1 MRDDEHPP
9 HQHRRTNGHRPH
21 GMSARPAHL
30 RPVEE
35 PIDLVAVQA
44 DDELISALAA
54 GMTVSAPGYGGY
66 DADDHVA
73 AILASWR
80 EDVDADPIPELVD
93 IDTAI
98 ATIRSASRPR
108 TRTRHLAPVAAAAA
122 FAVLAVGG
130 LSVGSASAEPGD
142 TLWGISKVLFSER
155 AGSIEAA
162 ARVETR
168 IDNAKRALTAGQSQ
182 VAAQELQE
190 AQADLAAV
198 RPEEGQAELAEVQT
212 FLAAKAEETPPGEPT
227 DPGQPLKKDK
237 QRRVPQGAAVG
248 EDPSPT
254 PAHPDPST
262 APTSGPRPEPSAG
275 GGDPQPGRDPRART
289 EPNPGSSSAPSPA
302 SASPS
307 PSPTPTPTATPEGA
321 PATSTSQP
329 AQSMGSTPDADKD
342 DPPTS

>member
-1 MRDDEHPP
+1 MRDDEHPR
-9 HQHRRTNGHRPH
+9 HQRRRTNGHHRPN
-21 GMSARPAHL
+21 GMTSRPVHMRPA
-30 RPVEE
+30 EE

-80 EDVDADPIPELVD
+80 EDVDVDPIPELVD

-98 ATIRSASRPR
+98 ATIRSASRPNR
-108 TRTRHLAPVAAAAA
+108 RTRHLAPVAAAAA

-182 VAAQELQE
+182 VAAAELQQ

-198 RPEEGQAELAEVQT
+198 RPEEGQAELTEVQT
-212 FLAAKAEETPPGEPT
+212 FLAAKADETPPGEPT
-227 DPGQPLKKDK
+227 DPGQPLKTDK

-254 PAHPDPST
+254 PTRPEPST
-262 APTSGPRPEPSAG
+262 APTSGPRPDPSSG
-275 GGDPQPGRDPRART
+275 GNDPRRDPRAAQT
-289 EPNPGSSSAPSPA
+289 DPSGSASSEPAPG

-307 PSPTPTPTATPEGA
+307 PTPSPTPTPSATPEGA
-321 PATSTSQP
+321 PSPSTP
-329 AQSMGSTPDADKD
+329 QSMGSTPEADED
-342 DPPTS
+342 NPPTS

>member
-1 MRDDEHPP
+1 MRDDEHPR
-9 HQHRRTNGHRPH
+9 HQHRRTNGHHRPN
-21 GMSARPAHL
+21 GMSARPANL
-30 RPVEE
+30 RPAEE

-108 TRTRHLAPVAAAAA
+108 ARTRHLAPVAAAAA

-168 IDNAKRALTAGQSQ
+168 IDNAKRALTAGQSE
-182 VAAQELQE
+182 VAAQELQQ
-190 AQADLAAV
+190 AQSDLAAV
-198 RPEEGQAELAEVQT
+198 RPEEGKAELAEVQT

-248 EDPSPT
+248 EDPSPEPT
-254 PAHPDPST
+254 RPETST
-262 APTSGPRPEPSAG
+262 GPTSGPRPDPSSG
-275 GGDPQPGRDPRART
+275 GNDPRRDPRAAQADPST
-289 EPNPGSSSAPSPA
+289 GSSASQAPA
-302 SASPS
+302 STSPS
-307 PSPTPTPTATPEGA
+307 PSPTPSPTPTATPEGA
-321 PATSTSQP
+321 PSPSTP
-329 AQSMGSTPDADKD
+329 QSMGSTPDAGESN
-342 DPPTS
+342 PPTS